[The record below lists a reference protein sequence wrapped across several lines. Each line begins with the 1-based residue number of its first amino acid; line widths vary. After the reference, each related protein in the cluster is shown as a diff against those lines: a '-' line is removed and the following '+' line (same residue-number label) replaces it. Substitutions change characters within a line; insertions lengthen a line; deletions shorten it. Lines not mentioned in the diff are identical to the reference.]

1 MADLLFKKARFWK
14 RAFDSNS
21 AIICELCPRQCHIE
35 DGKSGFCAV
44 RKNISGNLYS
54 LVYGYPVALQVDPI
68 EKKPFSMFMPS
79 TFTFSIGTYGC
90 NLDCSFCQN
99 FHLSRGIPSDDEPKT
114 PQLSPS
120 EIIKKAL
127 SAGCKSIA
135 FTYNEPTI
143 WAEYAIDIALEARKH
158 KLPVVLVSNGFI
170 SKSGMEEF
178 YPLIDAAN
186 IDMKGFSEEFYKTM
200 TKGKLQSV
208 LDSIKYLYKLGKHI
222 EITNLVIPGKN
233 DSEENT
239 RLFLDWVEM
248 ELDKNV
254 PLHFSAYF
262 PTYKYFDSPR
272 TPRETLL
279 RIKEYAR
286 SRNFPNVFL
295 GNI

>member
-1 MADLLFKKARFWK
+1 
-14 RAFDSNS
+14 
-21 AIICELCPRQCHIE
+21 
-35 DGKSGFCAV
+35 
-44 RKNISGNLYS
+44 
-54 LVYGYPVALQVDPI
+54 
-68 EKKPFSMFMPS
+68 
-79 TFTFSIGTYGC
+79 
-90 NLDCSFCQN
+90 
-99 FHLSRGIPSDDEPKT
+99 
-114 PQLSPS
+114 
-120 EIIKKAL
+120 
-127 SAGCKSIA
+127 
-135 FTYNEPTI
+135 
-143 WAEYAIDIALEARKH
+143 
-158 KLPVVLVSNGFI
+158 
-170 SKSGMEEF
+170 MEEF